1 MTRTTTHRTSA
12 AVVVGTQ
19 GPRCHPDRQRLPAEP
34 LLRAVGS
41 YATRRQLSLELLFD
55 RTAQR
60 ALYRGRQSGELTLNA
75 IEKLC
80 ESLGLHP
87 RELYGEAYDR
97 AAFTYVARRPEP
109 TRLRERSR
117 PGGER

>member
-1 MTRTTTHRTSA
+1 MPREPLSAGAPAGARTLRRA
-12 AVVVGTQ
+12 PNQ
-19 GPRCHPDRQRLPAEP
+19 QRLPAEP
-34 LLRAVGS
+34 LLHAVGS

-80 ESLGLHP
+80 EHLGLHP
-87 RELYGEAYDR
+87 RELYGDAYDR
-97 AAFTYVARRPEP
+97 AAFTYVARRSEP
-109 TRLRERSR
+109 ARLRERSR
-117 PGGER
+117 LGGER